1 MTATHMSSCSARGAA
16 HARAMDE
23 NVIATTFSEASRA
36 YEALARLKELAAEG
50 QIDLHDAGVVER
62 AQDGTLHLRDEAGDE
77 DDGLAT
83 LTGGT
88 IGLLI
93 GILAGPLGVL
103 LGGAVGLLGGA
114 IVDAEDDD
122 ETDSVLE
129 HISRSIGNGETAV
142 LADLDESGPAP
153 ADGPIDARPWT
164 ARWPRSTA
172 ALRATRARM
181 SRPRSP
187 EPRRPRTRRASRPAR
202 SCATSVVRRPSRRSR
217 RSSTSCAS
225 GSGTWCI
232 TEARVRSRAS
242 QPDHRGAR
250 RRPARRRRRDR
261 RGVSRRRG
269 RGTPRQRREP
279 ASTRRGGAHRARSD
293 GSARR
298 RRPVAH

>member
-1 MTATHMSSCSARGAA
+1 MAATHASSSGARAAA

-23 NVIATTFSEASRA
+23 NVIATTFSEDSRA

-62 AQDGTLHLRDEAGDE
+62 AQDGTLHVRDESGNE

-103 LGGAVGLLGGA
+103 LGGAMGLLAGA
-114 IVDAEDDD
+114 IVDAEDDE

-142 LADLDESGPAP
+142 LADVGESGPVAV
-153 ADGPIDARPWT
+153 DGVM
-164 ARWPRSTA
+164 A
-172 ALRATRARM
+172 ALDGQRHALRPQGRRGRDRRGRGGRAQGARQGPQGAAPPASRGDRREGPGEAPRAARA
-181 SRPRSP
+181 PP
-187 EPRRPRTRRASRPAR
+187 APRASLRAL
-202 SCATSVVRRPSRRSR
+202 
-217 RSSTSCAS
+217 
-225 GSGTWCI
+225 G
-232 TEARVRSRAS
+232 RSRAS

-261 RGVSRRRG
+261 RGVPRRRRRG
-269 RGTPRQRREP
+269 APRQRRQP
-279 ASTRRGGAHRARSD
+279 ASTRRGGAHRA
-293 GSARR
+293 GSPGRARR
-298 RRPVAH
+298 RRPAAHAP